1 MDKLGH
7 VYSTFLMADLLAD
20 RIRANSDDGGAG
32 AEITAAAFSFGIM
45 SGVEI
50 FDGFTR
56 EYGFSPEDLTSDIAG
71 ATFFLTRS
79 LVPGLKEKIDL
90 RLLMTPGDVER
101 SGVTAPNLAIG
112 TYRRSR
118 YILALKGSGFKELKK
133 SPMRFFE
140 AHLGYDARGFSQQE
154 QNLGYT
160 KESSLYLGV
169 GLNLSELI
177 FGENLDGN
185 LSKFNDTEQAW
196 MTRKFLEYYQIENTS
211 IYSKKS
217 IY

>member
-1 MDKLGH
+1 
-7 VYSTFLMADLLAD
+7 
-20 RIRANSDDGGAG
+20 
-32 AEITAAAFSFGIM
+32 
-45 SGVEI
+45 
-50 FDGFTR
+50 
-56 EYGFSPEDLTSDIAG
+56 
-71 ATFFLTRS
+71 
-79 LVPGLKEKIDL
+79 
-90 RLLMTPGDVER
+90 
-101 SGVTAPNLAIG
+101 
-112 TYRRSR
+112 
-118 YILALKGSGFKELKK
+118 
-133 SPMRFFE
+133 MRFFE